1 VGHGQGICARR
12 DGSALFFN
20 AVAAD
25 PPRTREIEERK
36 DDLMR
41 QLAICESG
49 GHGDSERPIY
59 GGGGTY
65 AGRFQFTIRA
75 VISYVREMDGRVLSS
90 SDALLLA
97 QDYRQAAALA
107 KYMIFVRGDLWNWPA
122 CSHKLGLANRRYQ
135 DQAMTSPPAASQLD
149 NTLVKPLA
157 VPPARARRGRNVRF
171 PGWCAALLGIT
182 HSSRERTGRR
192 ALLRRTCSHSIG
204 SVSFCLRTASNPL
217 RRSWYGRQSDGM
229 LRSHAREVRSSQP
242 E

>member
-1 VGHGQGICARR
+1 MQSKVGWGMARVF
-12 DGSALFFN
+12 AL
-20 AVAAD
+20 AAMAALYSHAAAAGD
-25 PPRTREIEERK
+25 PPRPREIEERK

-107 KYMIFVRGDLWNWPA
+107 KYMIFVRGDLWNWPG
-122 CSHKLGLANRRYQ
+122 CSHKLGLANHVTKIK
-135 DQAMTSPPAASQLD
+135 AM
-149 NTLVKPLA
+149 
-157 VPPARARRGRNVRF
+157 
-171 PGWCAALLGIT
+171 
-182 HSSRERTGRR
+182 
-192 ALLRRTCSHSIG
+192 
-204 SVSFCLRTASNPL
+204 
-217 RRSWYGRQSDGM
+217 
-229 LRSHAREVRSSQP
+229 
-242 E
+242 